1 MLSDIH
7 CLISTAIQD
16 TLHPFPNAFLRRS
29 DFIIRPHLTPAG
41 RTTRLLTRQPDPDP
55 RLCVCCVSLRLGHG
69 HLLPAVRE
77 ALPGSAGAAAAH
89 GGARGRTELHLQRVQ
104 PHLPQP
110 HRTQAPPALA
120 HRSVGAGGGGLQFA
134 FYISAGPLFYRYGFC
149 FVFPLPYPK
158 PFPLAIP
165 VTNN

>member
-29 DFIIRPHLTPAG
+29 DLIIRPHLTPAG

-120 HRSVGAGGGGLQFA
+120 HRSVGAGGGVCSSPFTYLRVHCFTA
-134 FYISAGPLFYRYGFC
+134 MVSVLFFHYH
-149 FVFPLPYPK
+149 
-158 PFPLAIP
+158 IP
-165 VTNN
+165 NHSHWPSL